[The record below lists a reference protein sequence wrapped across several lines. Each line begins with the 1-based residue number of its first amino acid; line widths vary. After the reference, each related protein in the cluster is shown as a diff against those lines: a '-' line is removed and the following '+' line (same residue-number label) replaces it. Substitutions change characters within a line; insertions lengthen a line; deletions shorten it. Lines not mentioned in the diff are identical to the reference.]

1 MKVIS
6 GLYKGRKLEGF
17 DLLGTRPTMD
27 RVKESLFAI
36 IQNNISGS
44 IVLDLFAGS
53 GNLGIE
59 ALSMGASKAYF
70 GDSNKKAIKIIN
82 NNIKNLGIDEA
93 FYDIRL
99 GDFKQLLK
107 EYCNGDIR
115 FDLIFLDPP
124 YDTDYI
130 SVCMGL
136 IDRYHLLNNNGI
148 VICESNKLEKINEF
162 INYKIIK
169 MKKYGD
175 KYVVLFKKI

>member
-17 DLLGTRPTMD
+17 DLEGTRPTMD

-36 IQNNISGS
+36 IQDKLFGS
-44 IVLDLFAGS
+44 VVLDLFAGS

-70 GDSNKKAIKIIN
+70 GDSNKKAIKIIK
-82 NNIKNLGIDEA
+82 NNIKNLGIDET
-93 FYDIRL
+93 FCDIRL
-99 GDFKQLLK
+99 GDYKYLLK
-107 EYCNGDIR
+107 EYSKMDIK

-130 SVCMGL
+130 SISMEL
-136 IDRYHLLNNNGI
+136 IDRYHLLNSDGI
-148 VICESNKLEKINEF
+148 VICESNKIEKINGF
-162 INYKIIK
+162 VNYKIIK

-175 KYVVLFKKI
+175 KYVVLLKKI